1 MFYDENGNLR
11 GVWKSH
17 PEDTPIIEKVYFWLF
32 LDYETGDEF
41 IVKLEVKYN
50 FLEENEPDIYYLMYQ
65 IAKRHYNDVDWLDEI
80 DEKQADALGLEIYT
94 K

>member
-11 GVWKSH
+11 GVWKKH
-17 PEDTPIIEKVYFWLF
+17 PEDSPIIEKVYYWLF
-32 LDYETGDEF
+32 MDCETGDEF

-50 FLEENEPDIYYLMYQ
+50 FLEDDEPDISYLMYE
-65 IAKRHYNDVDWLDEI
+65 IAKKHYNDVDWLDEI